1 MSKKKKMDINVG
13 DVFAIPLEGS
23 ESYGIG
29 IVIEITPEA
38 LNSVL
43 CGFYDVKLNSTDEF
57 NDANI
62 GNLISIQFVTPDLL
76 KSGHWMVVGH
86 SPPLNPNDFFGFDEI
101 KKKRYIG
108 IEIEGSAII
117 RKFLSAYHGL
127 YHWNCYYKDDYFDKM
142 LLAPKNKPSH
152 IYLIEK

>member
-1 MSKKKKMDINVG
+1 MTKKKIDINIG
-13 DVFAIPLEGS
+13 DVFVIPLENGDCYS
-23 ESYGIG
+23 VG
-29 IVIEITPEA
+29 VVVEITPEA

-43 CGFYDVKLNSTDEF
+43 CGFYDVKLNSTNEYSYET
-57 NDANI
+57 I

-76 KSGHWMVVGH
+76 KNGQWMIVGH
-86 SPPLNPNDFFGFDEI
+86 STPLNPNDFFDFDGI

-108 IEIEGSAII
+108 VEIEGSAII

-127 YHWNCYYKDDYFDKM
+127 HHWNCYYKDDYFDG
-142 LLAPKNKPSH
+142 LLLNPRNKPSN